1 MTMPE
6 SEPREFFR
14 STPGA
19 IVAAGAAC
27 VLLLGACVVCGGV
40 LSFPFLLRSQ
50 RMAEE
55 AARREQAE
63 QNLRQVQEAM
73 QKKAIERA
81 SDESTPEPGG
91 DPVDRLPQ

>member
-1 MTMPE
+1 MSE
-6 SEPREFFR
+6 SEPKGFFS

-19 IVAAGAAC
+19 IIAVGTAC

-40 LSFPFLLRSQ
+40 LSFPILLRSQ

-63 QNLRQVQEAM
+63 RNLREVQEAM
-73 QKKAIERA
+73 RKQRA
-81 SDESTPEPGG
+81 TQNLDDSELASSG
-91 DPVDRLPQ
+91 DPADPSPQ